1 MLPTHKSR
9 AREALEAVLFVA
21 VVAVLFALLP
31 FEARAQPSLPG
42 AGTLS
47 CVARGPSST
56 AGPA

>member
-31 FEARAQPSLPG
+31 FEAHAQPSLPG

-47 CVARGPSST
+47 CVAR
-56 AGPA
+56 